1 MKNIFYLFLALTI
14 FSCSD
19 DDNSTETF
27 LERYNG
33 TIWVIDE
40 EYNNELYA
48 SINYMRLNNNLSSFF
63 TRYDEYINEGQ
74 LVTYCTDSS
83 DESYTIITNSENA
96 LSVRAIRLED
106 GVEYVFSMSVSDGG
120 NFLSI
125 ETDETV
131 ETYPR
136 AVITDIPCP

>member
-48 SINYMRLNNNLSSFF
+48 SI
-63 TRYDEYINEGQ
+63 TYIRF
-74 LVTYCTDSS
+74 CSW
-83 DESYTIITNSENA
+83 
-96 LSVRAIRLED
+96 
-106 GVEYVFSMSVSDGG
+106 
-120 NFLSI
+120 
-125 ETDETV
+125 
-131 ETYPR
+131 
-136 AVITDIPCP
+136 

>member
-40 EYNNELYA
+40 EYYNELYA

-63 TRYDEYINEGQ
+63 TRYDEYINDGQ
-74 LVTYCTDSS
+74 LVTYCNDSS
-83 DESYTIITNSENA
+83 DEGYTIITNSENA

-120 NFLSI
+120 NFLSV

-136 AVITDIPCP
+136 ADITDIPCP

>member
-63 TRYDEYINEGQ
+63 TRYDEYINDGQ